1 MPFAGYADFAAC
13 VAANSDKA
21 DPKAYCGTIQA
32 EAEKAATVDAE
43 KRFTISKVNE
53 DQRLVFGWASV
64 SVSKD
69 GTQLE
74 DLQGDVID
82 PADLEN
88 AAYDFMLYS
97 RGVDEM
103 HRGRVKGQMVESL
116 VVTPDKL
123 AAMGLEA
130 KNAPRAAWWVGF
142 KLDPDAFA
150 KVKSGD
156 YKMFSIECSATPEQV
171 EA

>member
-1 MPFAGYADFAAC
+1 MPPFAGYEDFDAC

-21 DPKAYCGTIQA
+21 DPKAYCGTLQS
-32 EAEKAATVDAE
+32 EAEKAVLADAQ
-43 KRFTISKVNE
+43 KRFTVAKVDE

-82 PADLEN
+82 PADLER
-88 AAYDFMLYS
+88 AAYDFMLFS

-103 HRGRVKGQMVESL
+103 HRGRVKGQMIESL

-123 AAMGLEA
+123 EAMGLAA
-130 KNAPRAAWWVGF
+130 KNAPTAAWWVGF

-150 KVKSGD
+150 RVKSGD
-156 YKMFSIECSATPEQV
+156 YKMFSIECTATPV
-171 EA
+171 EV

>member
-21 DPKAYCGTIQA
+21 DPKAYCATIQA
-32 EAEKAATVDAE
+32 EADKAVKIDDE
-43 KRFTISKVNE
+43 KRFTVAKVDE

-64 SVSKD
+64 SISKD
-69 GTQLE
+69 GSQLV
-74 DLQGDVID
+74 DLQDDIID
-82 PADLEN
+82 PADLET